1 MGHYLPAHVPMDET
15 GVFFDLFEELIAK
28 QGVGSLII
36 DGTIVAVHQDA
47 TGAHRNQGDPRS
59 QAIGKSR
66 GGRTT
71 KIIAACDE
79 NGQVFN
85 ILVVPGNDNEG
96 PYTANF
102 TRGIDADHFIGDKAY
117 DSGPLLEEIAQR
129 GTEITGPASKQ
140 PSHTAH
146 LRQGEVQNAAPHRKR
161 LSENEAFSRDRDPLQ
176 KNSPNVHRADNPDPH
191 LPGHQDRQKRPS
203 HGRHLATQHAHR
215 RPRTIRP
222 LNTCAKNTSVPFYNG
237 GRISIG
243 SHRQTSLGGNH
254 PTPEPAETPSQSS
267 SLASA
272 CLQLNNHRNDRLYG
286 SQNQQTS
293 LIRSTRPKGT
303 VADLRTLG
311 HRKPASQVML

>member
-1 MGHYLPAHVPMDET
+1 MPTRFHFSKRQRKKILPLLPGKDTDPGYTAHDTLLDLEAMITYAREGHSCRGLDEDFGKWAT
-15 GVFFDLFEELIAK
+15 IYQRMYRWMKQGVFFDLFEELIAK

-129 GTEITGPASKQ
+129 GTEITVPPRSNRLIQRTYDKERYETRHLIENAFQKMKRFRGIATRYKK
-140 PSHTAH
+140 TARMYIALIILILIYLVTKIGKSALRMVDIWRPNMPTAGRELYVPEH
-146 LRQGEVQNAAPHRKR
+146 LREEYERS
-161 LSENEAFSRDRDPLQ
+161 LLQ
-176 KNSPNVHRADNPDPH
+176 RRADFDWFSPPN
-191 LPGHQDRQKRPS
+191 
-203 HGRHLATQHAHR
+203 
-215 RPRTIRP
+215 
-222 LNTCAKNTSVPFYNG
+222 
-237 GRISIG
+237 
-243 SHRQTSLGGNH
+243 
-254 PTPEPAETPSQSS
+254 QSGWKS
-267 SLASA
+267 PYS
-272 CLQLNNHRNDRLYG
+272 
-286 SQNQQTS
+286 
-293 LIRSTRPKGT
+293 
-303 VADLRTLG
+303 
-311 HRKPASQVML
+311 